1 MKIAYSDNT
10 LKQYIPRIAEF
21 VEFVFRRYSA
31 GPTFPLC
38 TVEHIDAF
46 FQFLIT
52 RDKFRSSVMHAH
64 NRTTTASMLAEHI
77 KAINKFAEW
86 ERSDPVWV
94 GIVNNKFPLDFA
106 WPIGWLPWTHGKYAP
121 ATGEI
126 TQRPMTDL
134 LACLILCA
142 CFILFM
148 LVSFCV

>member
-46 FQFLIT
+46 FQFFVT
-52 RDKFRSSVMHAH
+52 RGKFRSSVMHAH
-64 NRTTTASMLAEHI
+64 NRTTTASMLAEHV

-86 ERSDPVWV
+86 ERSDPVW
-94 GIVNNKFPLDFA
+94 
-106 WPIGWLPWTHGKYAP
+106 W
-121 ATGEI
+121 E
-126 TQRPMTDL
+126 
-134 LACLILCA
+134 
-142 CFILFM
+142 
-148 LVSFCV
+148 